1 VLGEA
6 EVGSLAGVVD
16 RFTTSLRA
24 DGPYRPPSAADAPAV
39 DGLVAAVLA
48 ACADPEVSA
57 RSAHPTDL
65 ATAAAAAGFGVHHVG
80 GRRLLVSDPHT
91 PRAWGLVVLPAVVGD
106 PAPQVVVEI
115 PHPHSDLRTER
126 VGLGVVD
133 RLDGALLLQAGAHR
147 HASAPAWARRR
158 ADFPA
163 DVSHRPDSVF
173 ARLAAGIVVVRGS
186 PQVQI
191 HGCADRDGFDVVA
204 SSGAAPGTSLLE
216 EVTRGLCAAGER
228 VRGGG
233 EPGCEALSGTRN
245 VQGRLAARLGTP
257 FVHLELCRSLRADP
271 RRRDAVARVV
281 ADAVVATGTAG
292 G

>member
-1 VLGEA
+1 VVGET
-6 EVGSLAGVVD
+6 EIGSLAVVVD

-24 DGPYRPPSAADAPAV
+24 DGPYLPPSAADAPAV

-48 ACADPEVSA
+48 ACTDPAGPS
-57 RSAHPTDL
+57 L
-65 ATAAAAAGFGVHHVG
+65 ATAAAAAGFAVVDVG
-80 GRRLLVSDPHT
+80 ARRVLVSDPET

-106 PAPQVVVEI
+106 RTPQVVVEI

-126 VGLGVVD
+126 VGLGVLD
-133 RLDGALLLQAGAHR
+133 RLDGALLVQAGAHR
-147 HASAPAWARRR
+147 HAAAPAWARRR

-173 ARLAAGIVVVRGS
+173 HRLAGRVVVSRGT

-191 HGCADRDGFDVVA
+191 HGCADREGFDVVA
-204 SSGAAPGTSLLE
+204 SSGAAFGTPLLA
-216 EVTRGLCAAGER
+216 EVVRGLADAGER

-271 RRRDAVARVV
+271 DRRDAVARVV
-281 ADAVVATGTAG
+281 ADAVVATGDTG

>member
-1 VLGEA
+1 VPGEA
-6 EVGSLAGVVD
+6 EVGSLADVVD

-24 DGPYRPPSAADAPAV
+24 DGPYRPPDAADGPAV
-39 DGLVAAVLA
+39 DGLVEAVLA
-48 ACADPEVSA
+48 ACTGTAAPGLTASG
-57 RSAHPTDL
+57 L
-65 ATAAAAAGFGVHHVG
+65 AAAAAAAGFGVAHVA
-80 GRRLLVSDPHT
+80 GRRLLISDPGT
-91 PRAWGLVVLPAVVGD
+91 PRAWGLVVLPAVVGGRM
-106 PAPQVVVEI
+106 PQVVVEI

-147 HASAPAWARRR
+147 RAGAPAWARRR

-173 ARLAAGIVVVRGS
+173 ARLAAGIVAVRGT

-204 SSGAAPGTSLLE
+204 SSGAAPGTALLE

-281 ADAVVATGTAG
+281 ADAVVATGTVAG
-292 G
+292 

>member
-1 VLGEA
+1 MLGEA
-6 EVGSLAGVVD
+6 EVGSLAEVVD

-24 DGPYRPPSAADAPAV
+24 AGPYRPPSAADGPAV
-39 DGLVAAVLA
+39 DGLLEAVLA
-48 ACADPEVSA
+48 ACTDPSA
-57 RSAHPTDL
+57 PGVTA
-65 ATAAAAAGFGVHHVG
+65 AAAAAGFGVVHVG
-80 GRRLLVSDPHT
+80 GRRLLVSDPTT
-91 PRAWGLVVLPAVVGD
+91 PRAWGLVVLPAVVGERV
-106 PAPQVVVEI
+106 PQVVVEI

-147 HASAPAWARRR
+147 HAAAPAWARRR

-173 ARLAAGIVVVRGS
+173 ARLAAGIVVARGT

-191 HGCADRDGFDVVA
+191 HGCADREGFDVVA
-204 SSGAAPGTSLLE
+204 SSGAAAGTALLDA
-216 EVTRGLCAAGER
+216 VAAGLGAAGER

-281 ADAVVATGTAG
+281 ADAVVATGRATG
-292 G
+292 

>member
-6 EVGSLAGVVD
+6 EVGSLADVVD
-16 RFTTSLRA
+16 GFTTSLRA
-24 DGPYRPPSAADAPAV
+24 DGPYRPPHAGDGPAV
-39 DGLVAAVLA
+39 DGLLDAVLDACTGTA
-48 ACADPEVSA
+48 APG
-57 RSAHPTDL
+57 L
-65 ATAAAAAGFGVHHVG
+65 AAAAAAAGFDVQHVG
-80 GRRLLVSDPHT
+80 GRRLLVSDPRS
-91 PRAWGLVVLPAVVGD
+91 PRAWGLVVLPAVVGGR
-106 PAPQVVVEI
+106 APQVVVEI

-147 HASAPAWARRR
+147 HAGAPAWARRR

-173 ARLAAGIVVVRGS
+173 ARLAAGIVVARGT

-204 SSGAAPGTSLLE
+204 SPGAAPGSALLD
-216 EVTRGLCAAGER
+216 EVARGLCAAGER

-281 ADAVVATGTAG
+281 AEAVLATGRPAG
-292 G
+292 